1 MTRARAWSL
10 QLQPPFLYGLGHVV
24 CCLLDSEY
32 SVCAPSAPG
41 PRTGHVPTPSAAAML
56 QAPPLVAARESYQFS
71 RAALGVG
78 AD

>member
-24 CCLLDSEY
+24 CCPVSC
-32 SVCAPSAPG
+32 SRAPSSAPG

-56 QAPPLVAARESYQFS
+56 QAPPLVAAREGQTS

>member
-56 QAPPLVAARESYQFS
+56 QAPPLVAAREGQTS